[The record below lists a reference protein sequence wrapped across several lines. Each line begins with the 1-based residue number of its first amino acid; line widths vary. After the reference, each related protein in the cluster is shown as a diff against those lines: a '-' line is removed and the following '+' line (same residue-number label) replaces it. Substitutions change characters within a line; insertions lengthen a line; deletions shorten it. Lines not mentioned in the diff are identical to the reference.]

1 MRLHGITGLLI
12 LAAIA
17 ASAGAE
23 RIKDI
28 VDIQG
33 VRSNTLEG
41 IGLIVGLANTG
52 DSTLPSRQM
61 LNNILRRSG
70 LVFSSNDLK
79 TGNIAIV
86 SVTTELG
93 PFAREGSRLDVDVS
107 SIGDAENLQGGTLL
121 MTELYGADGQV
132 YAVARGTVFI
142 GGWSASGENASITK
156 NHPTVGRIPGG
167 AVVEQT
173 EIATFVEQTT
183 SGRFIT
189 LNLRNTDFATA
200 EQISRAVNQNY
211 PASAVVA
218 DAGTIRVA
226 VPETIGPSDIAG
238 FIVDITQLQV
248 VVDVPAVVVIN
259 ERTGT
264 IVVGENVGISA
275 VAISQ
280 GGLIVNVKEQQN
292 VSQPGAA
299 FADGASTEV
308 TNETLINVEEQ
319 KGYLVPVP
327 RVVTV
332 AELAKALNAIGAT
345 PRDLIAIFNA
355 LKKAGALQATLEI
368 M

>member
-1 MRLHGITGLLI
+1 MKKQVLIGIVVLFS
-12 LAAIA
+12 IA
-17 ASAGAE
+17 GSGRCE

-28 VDIQG
+28 VNIQG
-33 VRSNTLEG
+33 VRSNTLQG
-41 IGLIVGLANTG
+41 VGLVVGLANTG

-61 LNNILRRSG
+61 LTNILRRSG
-70 LVFSSNDLK
+70 LVFSSDDLK

-93 PFAREGSRLDVDVS
+93 PFSREGSRLDVDVS
-107 SIGDAENLQGGTLL
+107 SIGDAKNLQGGTLL

-142 GGWSASGENASITK
+142 GGWSATGENASITK
-156 NHPTVGRIPGG
+156 NHPTVGRIPDG
-167 AVVEQT
+167 AVVEKT
-173 EIATFVEQTT
+173 ELATFVEHTT
-183 SGRFIT
+183 DGRFVT
-189 LNLRNTDFATA
+189 LNLKNVDFSTA
-200 EQISRAVNQNY
+200 ENISQAVNNKY
-211 PASAVVA
+211 PNSAVVA
-218 DAGTIRVA
+218 DAGTVKVSIPSR
-226 VPETIGPSDIAG
+226 IGSADIPG
-238 FIVDITQLQV
+238 FIVDITQFEV
-248 VVDVPAVVVIN
+248 AVDMPAIVVIN

-264 IVVGENVGISA
+264 IIVGENVGISA

-280 GGLIVNVKEQQN
+280 GSLIVKVKEQQL
-292 VSQPGAA
+292 VSQPTAA
-299 FADGASTEV
+299 FSEGASTEV
-308 TNETLINVEEQ
+308 IDDTLLGIEESN
-319 KGYLVPVP
+319 GYLVPVP

>member
-1 MRLHGITGLLI
+1 MKTHFRVWLLI
-12 LAAIA
+12 CI
-17 ASAGAE
+17 SIVGTGYSE

-28 VDIQG
+28 VDILG
-33 VRSNTLEG
+33 VRGNTLQG
-41 IGLIVGLANTG
+41 YGLVVGLANTG

-61 LNNILRRSG
+61 LTNILRRSG

-86 SVTTELG
+86 TVTAELG
-93 PFAREGSRLDVDVS
+93 PFAREGTRLDVDVS
-107 SIGDAENLQGGTLL
+107 SIGDAKNLQGGKLL

-132 YAVARGTVFI
+132 YATAQGTIFI
-142 GGWSASGENASITK
+142 GGWSASGENASISK

-167 AVVEQT
+167 AIVEKA
-173 EIATFVEQTT
+173 EIATFVEQTPG
-183 SGRFIT
+183 GRLIT
-189 LNLRNTDFATA
+189 LNLRNNDFETA
-200 EQISRAVNQNY
+200 ENISLAINQEY
-211 PASAVVA
+211 PESSTVL
-218 DAGTIRVA
+218 DAGTIRVN
-226 VPETIGPSDIAG
+226 VPNQIDLGNIPG
-238 FIVDITQLQV
+238 FIADITQLKV
-248 VVDVPAVVVIN
+248 SVDMPAIVVIN

-264 IVVGENVGISA
+264 IIVGENVGISA

-280 GGLIVNVKEQQN
+280 GSLVIKVKEQEL
-292 VSQPGAA
+292 VSQPTAA
-299 FADGASTEV
+299 FSEGATTEV
-308 TNETLINVEEQ
+308 VDDTLLGIEESN
-319 KGYLVPVP
+319 GYLVPVP

>member
-1 MRLHGITGLLI
+1 MKTLFRVWLLI
-12 LAAIA
+12 GISIA
-17 ASAGAE
+17 GTGYGE

-28 VDIQG
+28 VDILG
-33 VRSNTLEG
+33 VRGNTLQG
-41 IGLIVGLANTG
+41 YGLVVGLANTG

-61 LNNILRRSG
+61 LTNILRRSG

-86 SVTTELG
+86 TVTTELG
-93 PFAREGSRLDVDVS
+93 PFSREGSRLDVDVS
-107 SIGDAENLQGGTLL
+107 SIGDAKNLQGGTLL

-132 YAVARGTVFI
+132 YATAQGTVFI
-142 GGWSASGENASITK
+142 GGWSASGENASISK

-167 AVVEQT
+167 AIVEKT
-173 EIATFVEQTT
+173 EIATFFEQTP
-183 SGRFIT
+183 SGRMIT
-189 LNLRNTDFATA
+189 LNLRNIDFETA
-200 EQISRAVNQNY
+200 EHISQAINQKY
-211 PASAVVA
+211 PDRAVVA
-218 DAGTIRVA
+218 DPGTIRVN
-226 VPETIGPSDIAG
+226 VPDQIDSADISG
-238 FIVDITQLQV
+238 FIAEITQLEV
-248 VVDVPAVVVIN
+248 AVDMPAIVVIN

-264 IVVGENVGISA
+264 IIVGENVGISA

-280 GGLIVNVKEQQN
+280 GSLVIKVKEQEL
-292 VSQPGAA
+292 VSQPTAA
-299 FADGASTEV
+299 FSEGATTEV
-308 TNETLINVEEQ
+308 VDDTLLGVDESN
-319 KGYLVPVP
+319 GYLVPVP

>member
-1 MRLHGITGLLI
+1 MKSY
-12 LAAIA
+12 AIA
-17 ASAGAE
+17 LSLALIIITTAGYAE

-33 VRSNTLEG
+33 VRGNSLEG
-41 IGLIVGLANTG
+41 IGLVVGLANTG

-61 LNNILRRSG
+61 LTNILRRSG

-79 TGNIAIV
+79 TGNIALV
-86 SVTTELG
+86 TVTTELG

-107 SIGDAENLQGGTLL
+107 SIGDAKNLQGGTLL

-132 YAVARGTVFI
+132 YAIARGTVFI
-142 GGWSASGENASITK
+142 GGWSATGDNASITK
-156 NHPTVGRIPGG
+156 NHPTVGRIPAG
-167 AVVEQT
+167 AIVEKA
-173 EIATFVEQTT
+173 EIASFVENTID
-183 SGRFIT
+183 GRFIT
-189 LNLRNTDFATA
+189 LNLRNIDFSTA
-200 EQISRAVNQNY
+200 EHISQAINQKY
-211 PASAVVA
+211 PNSTVVV
-218 DAGTIRVA
+218 DAGTIQVNMPNQISSKD
-226 VPETIGPSDIAG
+226 VAG
-238 FIVDITQLQV
+238 FIVDITQLEV
-248 VVDVPAVVVIN
+248 TVDIPAVVVIN

-264 IVVGENVGISA
+264 IIVGENVGISA

-280 GGLIVNVKEQQN
+280 GGLIIKVKEQQN
-292 VSQPGAA
+292 VSQPTAA
-299 FADGASTEV
+299 FSEGATTEV
-308 TNETLINVEEQ
+308 VDETLLGVEESD
-319 KGYLVPVP
+319 GYLVPIP